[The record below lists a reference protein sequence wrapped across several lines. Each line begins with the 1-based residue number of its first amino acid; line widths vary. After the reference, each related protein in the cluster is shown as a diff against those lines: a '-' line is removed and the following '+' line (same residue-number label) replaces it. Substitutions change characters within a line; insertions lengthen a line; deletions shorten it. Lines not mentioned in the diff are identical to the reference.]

1 MLRIPRLTFVPSEY
15 TNDLDPIGNT
25 TPLPDTVLTVIV
37 YNADVP
43 LVVASSN
50 IIILSEP
57 SGMVTFLLAPN
68 VPVSL
73 IYKFLPFYVAPLS
86 SAKVKSPDANWDDDR

>member
-1 MLRIPRLTFVPSEY
+1 MPSEY

-25 TPLPDTVLTVIV
+25 TPVPDTVLTVIV
-37 YNADVP
+37 YSADVP

-57 SGMVTFLLAPN
+57 SGIVTLLFAPN

-73 IYKFLPFYVAPLS
+73 MYKFLPFHVAPLS
-86 SAKVKSPDANWDDDR
+86 SAKVKSPEASCADDR

>member
-25 TPLPDTVLTVIV
+25 TPFPDTVLTVIV
-37 YNADVP
+37 YRVDVP

-50 IIILSEP
+50 TIILSDP
-57 SGMVTFLLAPN
+57 SGIVTFLFAPN

-73 IYKFLPFYVAPLS
+73 MYIFLPFDVAPLS
-86 SAKVKSPDANWDDDR
+86 SAKAKSPDANCAVDR

>member
-1 MLRIPRLTFVPSEY
+1 MPSEY

-25 TPLPDTVLTVIV
+25 TPVPDTVLTVIV
-37 YNADVP
+37 YSVDVP

-57 SGMVTFLLAPN
+57 SGIVTLLFAPN

-73 IYKFLPFYVAPLS
+73 MYKFLPFDVAPLS
-86 SAKVKSPDANWDDDR
+86 SAKVNTPEASCADDR

>member
-1 MLRIPRLTFVPSEY
+1 M
-15 TNDLDPIGNT
+15 
-25 TPLPDTVLTVIV
+25 IV
-37 YNADVP
+37 YNADA

-57 SGMVTFLLAPN
+57 SGIVTFLFAPS

-73 IYKFLPFYVAPLS
+73 IYKFLPFDVAPLS
-86 SAKVKSPDANWDDDR
+86 SAKARSPDASCDEDKNLKIIVLESVSLY

>member
-25 TPLPDTVLTVIV
+25 TPVPDTVLTVIV
-37 YNADVP
+37 YSADVP

-57 SGMVTFLLAPN
+57 SGIVTLLFAPN

-73 IYKFLPFYVAPLS
+73 MYKFLPFDVAPLS
-86 SAKVKSPDANWDDDR
+86 SAKVKSPEASCAYDR